1 MMIITSA
8 GCFVLAV
15 MAAAAAAAVAVA
27 LIQTVVRSEA
37 GLISHQHKLAQLIQ
51 VQDRSNRRISMMTGL
66 AVVRLRHRREMHYL
80 ALHLATSQL
89 SRQPQTLLTL

>member
-15 MAAAAAAAVAVA
+15 MAAAAAVAVVA

-51 VQDRSNRRISMMTGL
+51 VQDRSDSRILMMTGL
-66 AVVRLRHRREMHYL
+66 AVVRLRHRKEIKI
-80 ALHLATSQL
+80 SV
-89 SRQPQTLLTL
+89 